1 MLNFDTHS
9 VFIKPSFGYCIIRIK
24 KNSFLDRETVASIIS
39 INETFI
45 ELGFFRFMVDI
56 KKGVSSNTKAVDHLN
71 INGNQSKLERIA
83 FVDENINNIQ
93 IFLLNLLVKCLYLK
107 GKVQIKLFKTKKQ
120 AGKWLKE

>member
-56 KKGVSSNTKAVDHLN
+56 QKGVTSNTKAIDHLS

-83 FVDENINNIQ
+83 FVDANINNIQ

-107 GKVQIKLFKTKKQ
+107 GKVEIKLFKTKKQ

>member
-1 MLNFDTHS
+1 MLNFDNHS

-45 ELGFFRFMVDI
+45 ELGFYRFMVDI

-93 IFLLNLLVKCLYLK
+93 IFLLNLLIKCLYLK

>member
-1 MLNFDTHS
+1 VLNFDTHS

-45 ELGFFRFMVDI
+45 ELGFYRFMVDI
-56 KKGVSSNTKAVDHLN
+56 QKGVTSNTKAIDHLS

-83 FVDENINNIQ
+83 FVDANINNIQ
-93 IFLLNLLVKCLYLK
+93 IFLLNLLIKCLYLK
-107 GKVQIKLFKTKKQ
+107 GKVEIKLFKTKKQ

>member
-56 KKGVSSNTKAVDHLN
+56 QKGVTSNTKAIDHLS

-83 FVDENINNIQ
+83 FVDANINNIQ
-93 IFLLNLLVKCLYLK
+93 IFLLNLLIKCLYLK
-107 GKVQIKLFKTKKQ
+107 GKVEIKLFKTKKQ
-120 AGKWLKE
+120 AGKWLK

>member
-1 MLNFDTHS
+1 MLNFDNHS

-24 KNSFLDRETVASIIS
+24 KNSFLDHETVTSIIS

-45 ELGFFRFMVDI
+45 ELGFYRFMVDI

-93 IFLLNLLVKCLYLK
+93 IFLLNLLIKCLYLK

>member
-56 KKGVSSNTKAVDHLN
+56 QKGVTSNTKAIDHLS

-83 FVDENINNIQ
+83 FVDANINNIQ
-93 IFLLNLLVKCLYLK
+93 IFLLNLLIKCLYLK
-107 GKVQIKLFKTKKQ
+107 GKVEIKLFKTKKQ

>member
-45 ELGFFRFMVDI
+45 ELGFYRFMVDI
-56 KKGVSSNTKAVDHLN
+56 QKGVTSNTKAIDHLS

-83 FVDENINNIQ
+83 FVDANINNIQ

-107 GKVQIKLFKTKKQ
+107 GKVEIKLFKTKKQ

>member
-1 MLNFDTHS
+1 VLNFDNHS

-24 KNSFLDRETVASIIS
+24 KNSFLDHETVVSIIS

-45 ELGFFRFMVDI
+45 ELGFYRFMVDI

-93 IFLLNLLVKCLYLK
+93 IFLLNLLIKCLYLK

>member
-1 MLNFDTHS
+1 VLNFDNHS

-56 KKGVSSNTKAVDHLN
+56 QKGVTSNTKAIDHLS

-83 FVDENINNIQ
+83 FVDANINNIQ
-93 IFLLNLLVKCLYLK
+93 ISLLNLLIKCLYLK
-107 GKVQIKLFKTKKQ
+107 GKVEIKLFKTKKQ

>member
-45 ELGFFRFMVDI
+45 ELGFYRFMVDI
-56 KKGVSSNTKAVDHLN
+56 QKGVTSNTKAIDHLS

-83 FVDENINNIQ
+83 FVDANINNIQ
-93 IFLLNLLVKCLYLK
+93 IFLLNLLIKCLYLK
-107 GKVQIKLFKTKKQ
+107 GKVEIKLFKTKKQ

>member
-1 MLNFDTHS
+1 VLNFDTHS

-45 ELGFFRFMVDI
+45 ELGFYRFMVDI
-56 KKGVSSNTKAVDHLN
+56 QKGVTSNTKAIDHLS

-83 FVDENINNIQ
+83 FVDANINNIQ

-107 GKVQIKLFKTKKQ
+107 GKVEIKLFKTKKQ

>member
-1 MLNFDTHS
+1 VLNFDTHS

-56 KKGVSSNTKAVDHLN
+56 QKGVTSNTKAIDHLS

-83 FVDENINNIQ
+83 FVDANINNIQ
-93 IFLLNLLVKCLYLK
+93 IFLLNLLIKCLYLK
-107 GKVQIKLFKTKKQ
+107 GKVEIKLFKTKKQ

>member
-45 ELGFFRFMVDI
+45 ELGFYRFMVDI

-93 IFLLNLLVKCLYLK
+93 IFLLNLLIKCLYLK

>member
-56 KKGVSSNTKAVDHLN
+56 QKGVTSNTKAIDHLS

-83 FVDENINNIQ
+83 FVDANINNIQ
-93 IFLLNLLVKCLYLK
+93 IFLLNLLIKCLYLK